1 MPPIRDNPPKGF
13 VDLLERNYDKLPT
26 PKGAKLASTSPVELG
41 CGRNGCV
48 YKTTNPDIVLKL
60 TLDADEAAFAQYA
73 ALLNRFP
80 PGIVKYHKVVRLG
93 KLRDEEHYRRSS
105 RGRKSGLYLSED
117 DTVYALWR
125 DSATQVGNT
134 ANSDI
139 LNEYGYA
146 ASPNIQSKDIID
158 FRHHKALYSKRMDI
172 ASTLSNI
179 CKGKH
184 YKSKLLESLSVI
196 SAMLHIPPNQHV
208 AEALLYYLS
217 HGVWIRDIHS
227 NNVGY
232 VSRAG
237 KRTVAIIDP
246 GAAHFLV
253 KRPAIPKL

>member
-13 VDLLERNYDKLPT
+13 VDLLERYWDKLPT

-60 TLDADEAAFAQYA
+60 TLDADEAAFAQFTTI
-73 ALLNRFP
+73 LNRFP
-80 PGIVKYHKVVRLG
+80 AGIVKYHKVVRLG
-93 KLRDEEHYRRSS
+93 KLRDEEQYRRSS

-125 DSATQVGNT
+125 ETATNVGNT

-139 LNEYGYA
+139 LDDYGYA
-146 ASPNIQSKDIID
+146 ASPNIKSKDIID
-158 FRHHKALYSKRMDI
+158 FRHYKALYAKKMDI
-172 ASTLSNI
+172 SSTLTNI

-196 SAMLHIPPNQHV
+196 SAMINIPPNQHV

-232 VSRAG
+232 VNRGG
-237 KRTVAIIDP
+237 KRVVAIIDP

-253 KRPAIPKL
+253 KRPTIPKL